1 MMKRRNTHT
10 LNGDSLH
17 PEQTKDSNITL
28 PLSLSSAHSK
38 NQDGSKVSRRIL
50 FCLKVAIIFVLAVQT
65 LAYFCENRLTNL
77 TRKQQRRWYTPVPKM
92 SRGLFTGTKHLA
104 RYLEPRNY
112 VLTSNQTEAEYVWGH
127 AHWHVHLDTLKPWQR
142 ANHLPREN
150 LLSDKG
156 IFLENMIEHKART
169 GESVD
174 FLPETYRL
182 YDKKDKRRFLDRL
195 ANGGM
200 DESWVLKRP
209 QKDGGKG
216 VTVLGPNSKE
226 LLDTANKLR
235 NDPRFGGKH
244 PKHPDRYIIQKYVNR
259 LLPYHGRKFDLRVYC
274 LVASSVPLVAFYH
287 DGTLRIAL
295 PKFDENDFSSQQAHL
310 TNWSAQKTAQ
320 GTKKNADQARA
331 SFEELASYL
340 EDYVSQNPRLSH
352 IKDPIS
358 HVRDQIKDALATVV
372 HVFRDLSFSVDAEE
386 NGKKLCGAENG
397 FSFLGGDFMIDS
409 DLKVWITE
417 MQSGPGT
424 SHDAKST
431 RENFAVVLPGIFKI
445 LEEVRDRERRGKP
458 ISAMQSPN
466 TWELIYNDH
475 FRFSYSGNTAGS

>member
-1 MMKRRNTHT
+1 
-10 LNGDSLH
+10 
-17 PEQTKDSNITL
+17 
-28 PLSLSSAHSK
+28 
-38 NQDGSKVSRRIL
+38 
-50 FCLKVAIIFVLAVQT
+50 
-65 LAYFCENRLTNL
+65 
-77 TRKQQRRWYTPVPKM
+77 
-92 SRGLFTGTKHLA
+92 
-104 RYLEPRNY
+104 
-112 VLTSNQTEAEYVWGH
+112 
-127 AHWHVHLDTLKPWQR
+127 
-142 ANHLPREN
+142 
-150 LLSDKG
+150 
-156 IFLENMIEHKART
+156 
-169 GESVD
+169 
-174 FLPETYRL
+174 
-182 YDKKDKRRFLDRL
+182 
-195 ANGGM
+195 M

-310 TNWSAQKTAQ
+310 TNWSAQKTAE

-358 HVRDQIKDALATVV
+358 H
-372 HVFRDLSFSVDAEE
+372 
-386 NGKKLCGAENG
+386 
-397 FSFLGGDFMIDS
+397 
-409 DLKVWITE
+409 
-417 MQSGPGT
+417 
-424 SHDAKST
+424 
-431 RENFAVVLPGIFKI
+431 
-445 LEEVRDRERRGKP
+445 
-458 ISAMQSPN
+458 
-466 TWELIYNDH
+466 
-475 FRFSYSGNTAGS
+475 